1 MPKSLTNGRKLLLSE
16 CNNVNKLK
24 DYFNRLPKYS
34 SDLSSIIVYDRRGLA
49 YTKKELTHLRYLEF
63 EKKRQKNINIFID
76 WLIKLAID
84 KKLHLLNNCL
94 KIDKRQKKD
103 IDNLVNLIM
112 KINICKK
119 NSNKINLANV
129 IKHIYFIKKLL

>member
-49 YTKKELTHLRYLEF
+49 YTKK
-63 EKKRQKNINIFID
+63 
-76 WLIKLAID
+76 
-84 KKLHLLNNCL
+84 
-94 KIDKRQKKD
+94 
-103 IDNLVNLIM
+103 
-112 KINICKK
+112 
-119 NSNKINLANV
+119 
-129 IKHIYFIKKLL
+129 